1 MPCDPSLHIAGKNWF
16 SESYVR
22 KDPGPEA
29 STGHTEFHRR
39 TGWRQQ
45 WPAAISLRHDRLM
58 CSLTKNQAKFVI
70 YSPLFS
76 TNNNPADKSSYLS
89 QHKKQEMF

>member
-29 STGHTEFHRR
+29 SKVTLSSTGELAGDNSGQLPFHLDMI
-39 TGWRQQ
+39 G
-45 WPAAISLRHDRLM
+45 
-58 CSLTKNQAKFVI
+58 
-70 YSPLFS
+70 
-76 TNNNPADKSSYLS
+76 
-89 QHKKQEMF
+89 